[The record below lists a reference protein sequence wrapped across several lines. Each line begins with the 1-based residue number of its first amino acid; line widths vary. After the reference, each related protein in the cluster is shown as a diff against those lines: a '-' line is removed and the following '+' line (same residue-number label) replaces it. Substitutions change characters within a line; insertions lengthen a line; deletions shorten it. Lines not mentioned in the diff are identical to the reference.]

1 LSSGS
6 FLRPGRRQGRRCAA
20 PLAALGFFL
29 ALAAGVSGADAAVSP
44 ALDARIAATAPGHE
58 IAVIATFAD
67 QVPDARYTSRPA
79 ALVQALQRRAQM
91 SRADVTGVVDGPV
104 QSFWLVNAVAFSGT
118 PEEIR
123 QVAADP
129 EVADVDLDTV
139 VHIADGGATTA
150 DRPFKDA
157 GTGDWGLA
165 ASNVPAV
172 WSTYGLYGA
181 GVTVGTIDTGVTA
194 ENPDLVGKI
203 AAWHDFVGNSPTP
216 RDDNGH
222 GTHTAGTIVG
232 GSAGGAA
239 IGVAPQAR
247 LVVAKA
253 MNKNGSGSA
262 SALIAAAEWMTD
274 PDGNP
279 ATADQPS
286 VINNSWA
293 APGANDTWFRPM
305 VKRWLELGI
314 VPVFAAGNSGPDAG
328 SVGNPASY
336 PESLAVGA
344 IDAGNVVA
352 PFSGRGPVVWDDE
365 DGTGPAAGATFI
377 KPDISA
383 PGVGITSSLGT
394 GYLSYSGTSMAA
406 PHVAGVA
413 ALLHQA
419 NTALTAQQ
427 IVDTLKATADDLG
440 PAGMDSSYG
449 TGRLDALKAVQTV
462 VGAIPDTT
470 FSRTPPAATR
480 AQTLSYDMVLS
491 GGATLVRTRVD
502 GGAWS
507 APGTALTL
515 SLSLPQG
522 RHTVEAQAIGQ
533 TGLEDPTPAS
543 HVVTVDR
550 TKPTLSF
557 SMTRRGET
565 AFFAAR
571 VTDRLSGVGKGT
583 IRWSFG
589 DGELARGAKVSRRFA
604 EARTRRVVL
613 TARDAAGNESFAMRR
628 FVPRAAGAVRA
639 LTVARPG
646 RGAGSLKVSGRLV
659 RTASLT
665 MTLRPLPIGG
675 AATAGDLASSFSRPP
690 LGALVAKAALGARG
704 KGGFRLVL
712 PIGGLKPGLYALDV
726 RASERGTSL
735 GSLRLTRRIEIS

>member
-1 LSSGS
+1 M
-6 FLRPGRRQGRRCAA
+6 
-20 PLAALGFFL
+20 AALGFVL
-29 ALAAGVSGADAAVSP
+29 TLAAGVPGAGAAVSP
-44 ALDARIAATAPGHE
+44 ALDARIAAVPPGRE
-58 IAVIATFAD
+58 IAVIATFDD
-67 QVPDARYTSRPA
+67 QVPDARYTGRPA
-79 ALVQALQRRAQM
+79 ALVRALQRRARTSQDGI
-91 SRADVTGVVDGPV
+91 ADAVDGPV
-104 QSFWLVNAVAFSGT
+104 QSFWLVNAVAFRGT

-123 QVAADP
+123 QVASNP

-139 VHIADGGATTA
+139 VHVADGGETSAT
-150 DRPFKDA
+150 PFRDA
-157 GTGDWGLA
+157 GSGDWGLA

-181 GVTVGTIDTGVTA
+181 GVTVGTIDTGVTG

-203 AAWHDFVGNSPTP
+203 AAWHDFVGTSPIP

-262 SALIAAAEWMTD
+262 SGLIAAAEWMTD

-279 ATADQPS
+279 ATADQPA

-305 VKRWLELGI
+305 VRRWLELGI
-314 VPVFAAGNSGPDAG
+314 VPVFAAGNSGPGVG

-344 IDAGNVVA
+344 LDEDNVVA
-352 PFSGRGPVVWDDE
+352 PFSGRGPVTWEDE
-365 DGTGPAAGATFI
+365 DGTGPAAGTTFI
-377 KPDISA
+377 KPDIAA
-383 PGVGITSSLGT
+383 PGVGITSSVGT
-394 GYLSYSGTSMAA
+394 GYLTYSGTSMAA

-427 IVDTLKATADDLG
+427 IVDTLKSTTADLG
-440 PAGMDSSYG
+440 PAGPDPAYG

-462 VGAIPDTT
+462 VGAIPDTS

-480 AQTLSYDMVLS
+480 AQTLHYDVVLS
-491 GGATLVRTRVD
+491 GGATMVRSRVD

-507 APGTALTL
+507 APTTALTV

-550 TKPTLSF
+550 TKPVLGISV
-557 SMTRRGET
+557 TRRGET
-565 AFFAAR
+565 AVFTAH
-571 VTDRLSGVGKGT
+571 VKDKLSGAGKGT

-589 DGELARGAKVSRRFA
+589 DGELARGARVSRRFA
-604 EARTRRVVL
+604 EARARRVVL
-613 TARDAAGNESFAMRR
+613 TARDAAGNQSFAARR

-639 LTVARPG
+639 LKVGRPAP
-646 RGAGSLKVSGRLV
+646 GAGSLAVSGRLV

-665 MTLRPLPIGG
+665 MALRPVRTGVR
-675 AATAGDLASSFSRPP
+675 TAGGDLAASFDRSP
-690 LGALVAKAALGARG
+690 LGAPVVTWAVKGQRM
-704 KGGFRLVL
+704 GGFRLGL
-712 PIGGLKPGLYALDV
+712 AIGRLKPGIYRLEV

-735 GSLRLTRRIEIS
+735 GSLRLTRRIKIS

>member
-1 LSSGS
+1 MSSGG
-6 FLRPGRRQGRRCAA
+6 FLSPGRRHGRRCAA
-20 PLAALGFFL
+20 PLAALGFIL
-29 ALAAGVSGADAAVSP
+29 ALASGVSGAGAAVSP
-44 ALDARIAATAPGHE
+44 ALDARMAAAAPGHE

-67 QVPDARYTSRPA
+67 QVPDARYAGRPA
-79 ALVQALQRRAQM
+79 ALVRALQRRADTSQVG
-91 SRADVTGVVDGPV
+91 VTDIVDGPV
-104 QSFWLVNAVAFSGT
+104 KSFWLVNAVAFSGT

-139 VHIADGGATTA
+139 VHVADGGDTA
-150 DRPFKDA
+150 GDRPFKDA

-194 ENPDLVGKI
+194 ENADLVGKI
-203 AAWHDFVGNSPTP
+203 AAWHDFVGNSATP

-262 SALIAAAEWMTD
+262 SGLIAAAEWMTD

-279 ATADQPS
+279 ATADQPA

-305 VKRWLELGI
+305 VRRWLELGI
-314 VPVFAAGNSGPDAG
+314 VPVFAAGNSGPDTG

-344 IDAGNVVA
+344 IGEDNVVA

-365 DGTGPAAGATFI
+365 DGTGPAAGTTFI
-377 KPDISA
+377 KPDIAA
-383 PGVGITSSLGT
+383 PGVGITSSVGT

-427 IVDTLKATADDLG
+427 IVDTLKGTADDLG

-462 VGAIPDTT
+462 VGTIPDTT
-470 FSRTPPAATR
+470 FSRTPPAATH
-480 AQTLSYDMVLS
+480 ALTLRYDMALT
-491 GGATLVRTRVD
+491 GGATMVRTRVD

-550 TKPTLSF
+550 TRPTLSF
-557 SMTRRGET
+557 SVIRRGEI
-565 AFFAAR
+565 AFFTAR
-571 VTDRLSGVGKGT
+571 VKDKLSGPSKAG

-589 DGELARGAKVSRRFA
+589 DGEFARGARVSRRFA
-604 EARTRRVVL
+604 EARARRVVL
-613 TARDAAGNESFAMRR
+613 TARDAAGNESFTARR

-639 LTVARPG
+639 LKVARPG
-646 RGAGSLKVSGRLV
+646 RGAGSLTVSGRLV
-659 RTASLT
+659 RRASLT
-665 MTLRPLPIGG
+665 LSLRALPTDPSTAGG
-675 AATAGDLASSFSRPP
+675 ALASLFSRPP
-690 LGALVAKAALGARG
+690 PGASVAKSALKARG
-704 KGGFRLVL
+704 KGTFRLRL
-712 PIGGLKPGLYALDV
+712 PIGRLKPGVYALDV

-735 GSLRLTRRIEIS
+735 GSLRLTRQIDIS

>member
-1 LSSGS
+1 M
-6 FLRPGRRQGRRCAA
+6 
-20 PLAALGFFL
+20 
-29 ALAAGVSGADAAVSP
+29 
-44 ALDARIAATAPGHE
+44 
-58 IAVIATFAD
+58 
-67 QVPDARYTSRPA
+67 PDARYTGRPA
-79 ALVQALQRRAQM
+79 ALVKALQLRAHTSQ
-91 SRADVTGVVDGPV
+91 ADVTGIVDGPV
-104 QSFWLVNAVAFSGT
+104 KSFWLVNAVAFSGT

-139 VHIADGGATTA
+139 VHIADGGTTTA

-194 ENPDLVGKI
+194 ENPDLVGKV

-344 IDAGNVVA
+344 IDADNVVA

-365 DGTGPAAGATFI
+365 DGTGPAAGTTFI

-383 PGVGITSSLGT
+383 PGVGITSSVGT

-413 ALLHQA
+413 ALLRQA

-440 PAGMDSSYG
+440 PAGTDSSYG

-480 AQTLSYDMVLS
+480 AQTLRYDMVLT

-543 HVVTVDR
+543 HVVTVDH

-557 SMTRRGET
+557 SVTRRGET
-565 AFFAAR
+565 AVFAAR
-571 VTDRLSGVGKGT
+571 VTDRLSGPSKNT

-589 DGELARGAKVSRRFA
+589 DGELARGAKGDPPVRRGPHP
-604 EARTRRVVL
+604 ARRAHGARRGRQREL
-613 TARDAAGNESFAMRR
+613 RDAALRAPRGRSRAGAEG
-628 FVPRAAGAVRA
+628 RAAGSRRGIAEGQRPPRA
-639 LTVARPG
+639 HGIAHHGPPPPSRRRAGHRRRRPGGLLRPG
-646 RGAGSLKVSGRLV
+646 RPWA
-659 RTASLT
+659 
-665 MTLRPLPIGG
+665 P
-675 AATAGDLASSFSRPP
+675 
-690 LGALVAKAALGARG
+690 VAKAALGARG

-712 PIGGLKPGLYALDV
+712 PIGGLKPGIYALDV